1 MEQAICDYVK
11 TCAEP
16 DFFHHADDPL
26 LQQAHEEIRRSIE
39 EATETITIM
48 MDIRLVHRAEKV
60 FASIGWTVEEA
71 LILFLYWC
79 MDCPEQLAAWAKK
92 HGIEDEISI
101 SDSGAMALRQ
111 KTIDAYTAAC
121 GETASETDEG
131 ETQCTTSPETPTETL
146 PASHGSVNDS
156 SLPRMT

>member
-16 DFFHHADDPL
+16 DFFHHADDPS

-48 MDIRLVHRAEKV
+48 MDIRLIQRAEKV

-71 LILFLYWC
+71 LILFLNWC
-79 MDCPEQLAAWAKK
+79 MECPEQLTAWEKSTESRVKYLFLAQASRLYKK
-92 HGIEDEISI
+92 TCLIHTPKH
-101 SDSGAMALRQ
+101 A
-111 KTIDAYTAAC
+111 
-121 GETASETDEG
+121 
-131 ETQCTTSPETPTETL
+131 ETQLIITTDVKQYKFL
-146 PASHGSVNDS
+146 I
-156 SLPRMT
+156 